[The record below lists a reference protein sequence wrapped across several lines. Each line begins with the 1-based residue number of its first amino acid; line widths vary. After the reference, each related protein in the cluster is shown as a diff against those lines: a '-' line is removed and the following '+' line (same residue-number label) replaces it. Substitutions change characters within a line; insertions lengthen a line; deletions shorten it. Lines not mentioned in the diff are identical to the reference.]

1 MRRHAR
7 TGLFL
12 VPLALLVAACS
23 GGDAAAVGGERTIHV
38 AAIEPKGG
46 TSVADEPFPAEALPD
61 GGGYKLV
68 EPNDEGR
75 WEVSTYR
82 WLPNDIIVFEGE
94 RVTLEILGV
103 NGAAH
108 PSVIEGYDVA
118 FDVKRG
124 EVATVSFVADKVGTF
139 AIRCDAH
146 APTMTGNLIVL
157 PRDT

>member
-1 MRRHAR
+1 MRR
-7 TGLFL
+7 T
-12 VPLALLVAACS
+12 VPLIILLGLLALVAAAC
-23 GGDAAAVGGERTIHV
+23 GAGQAVSAGERTIYL

-46 TSVADEPFPAEALPD
+46 TSVDDEPFPEEALPA

-82 WLPNDIIVFEGE
+82 WLPSDIVVTEGE
-94 RVTLEILGV
+94 RITLEILGI
-103 NGAAH
+103 NGASH
-108 PSVIEGYDVA
+108 PSSIEGYDIS

-124 EVATVSFVADKVGTF
+124 ELTTVSFVADKVGTF
-139 AIRCDAH
+139 AIVCHAH
-146 APTMTGNLIVL
+146 EPSMTGNLIVL